1 LVQRHCPRYG
11 HSPQQIEE
19 ARDLGA
25 RLAEV
30 LREGRIDENSGIEEV
45 LRKGSRQD
53 SSNKVC

>member
-30 LREGRIDENSGIEEV
+30 LREGEIDENSRIEGV
-45 LRKGSRQD
+45 LRKGSHRD
-53 SSNKVC
+53 SSSKVC